1 MSKQLSRQKK
11 DDVAVLRA
19 FYRNEVQELTPH
31 QESVRQRFLL
41 VQSMLGK
48 GSPTFEIVS
57 VLQKDYDVSSAQAY
71 RDIRNA
77 TNLYGDLRKA
87 EKEGIRWILYDMVMQ
102 DYQQAREEGDRKNA
116 NASMKNLITIA
127 GVDREDPELPDF
139 GKLQPPPIVLLF
151 SEEMQAKIDST
162 EGQGV
167 VDLTELFIGKNKV
180 EDAEYE
186 VLDTKTA
193 KGKDSKTSRDRGK

>member
-1 MSKQLSRQKK
+1 MSGLTRQKQN
-11 DDVAVLRA
+11 DVAVLRA

-31 QESVRQRFLL
+31 QEVVRKRYLQ
-41 VQSMLGK
+41 VQSMLSK

-57 VLQKDYDVSSAQAY
+57 VLEKDYKVSSAQAY

-87 EKEGIRWILYDMVMQ
+87 EKEGIRWILYDMVME
-102 DYQQAREEGDRKNA
+102 DYQDARGEGDRKAA
-116 NASMKNLITIA
+116 NAAMKNLITIA

-151 SEEMQAKIDST
+151 SEEMERQIAAT
-162 EGQGV
+162 EGKGV
-167 VDLTELFIGKNKV
+167 VDLTELFLQKNAV

-186 VLDTKTA
+186 VLNPTGA
-193 KGKDSKTSRDRGK
+193 KEKDSKASRDRGK